1 MMACPKKEMRPKKI
15 QKVLVKNQVRQTLG
29 RHPKRRGY
37 EKGFKQCPQFLG
49 MYKIYIQTRKEKRLH
64 LTVGGHAYLLPNTTL
79 VIKCPVRRF
88 PKANIRWLKDGR
100 PLPSSKHLGVIKFDS
115 LKIQFLT
122 SEDIGVYKCVAG
134 PASDIL
140 TLQLIGG
147 DSKLTGRLSTAS
159 PPRWDYMLPG
169 CHWHHSGMELIWPG
183 ISVSLLPPGNHE
195 AVLQPQVK
203 ERLINITLKADR
215 GEIQQ
220 EQASYLISSLL
231 THMSASQLWT
241 ITPGGGGQAK
251 DKMPNWSERS
261 SLETYANRPVINRQQ
276 QTQPLAFQ
284 KNINISIGHSTH
296 LTNTTQSLTIRCP
309 VEGFPPPK
317 ISWTKDGAL
326 LRHTD
331 RVSWDIAEGLHITQ
345 PRLSDGGH
353 YKCIATNTHGSDS
366 ETSQLLVAEPPAIA
380 VSWRNISDHGMVLG
394 HNFRSTVGGRVSVRP
409 GTNLTLDCPVTGV
422 PLPTVTW
429 SKKNG
434 PFGALWLIVDPKC
447 LSAQPGHLL
456 MYRYERHWK
465 VHCFY
470 CSACL
475 WSISCWG
482 KQGSSNLTRDEQ
494 KKAPDGVTSGNECL
508 YQAWRHSTYRVSSPC
523 SP

>member
-1 MMACPKKEMRPKKI
+1 MRPKKI

-251 DKMPNWSERS
+251 GNYNPSCLCRAVFHFEDLVKYLVVLFLFSFQCVFMS
-261 SLETYANRPVINRQQ
+261 SVA
-276 QTQPLAFQ
+276 
-284 KNINISIGHSTH
+284 SI
-296 LTNTTQSLTIRCP
+296 
-309 VEGFPPPK
+309 
-317 ISWTKDGAL
+317 
-326 LRHTD
+326 
-331 RVSWDIAEGLHITQ
+331 
-345 PRLSDGGH
+345 
-353 YKCIATNTHGSDS
+353 Y
-366 ETSQLLVAEPPAIA
+366 
-380 VSWRNISDHGMVLG
+380 
-394 HNFRSTVGGRVSVRP
+394 
-409 GTNLTLDCPVTGV
+409 
-422 PLPTVTW
+422 
-429 SKKNG
+429 
-434 PFGALWLIVDPKC
+434 
-447 LSAQPGHLL
+447 
-456 MYRYERHWK
+456 
-465 VHCFY
+465 
-470 CSACL
+470 
-475 WSISCWG
+475 
-482 KQGSSNLTRDEQ
+482 
-494 KKAPDGVTSGNECL
+494 
-508 YQAWRHSTYRVSSPC
+508 
-523 SP
+523 